1 MVLVLL
7 PLPAMMMMLTYSA
20 VRTKKRITEE
30 RLKAYAEKKSKE
42 PAFIAKTSTLCLGMM
57 RPTLYEM
64 LRNCKTI
71 EMDGLLWGT
80 SKLVPIGYSIK
91 KLRLMAV
98 VEDAQ
103 CLY

>member
-1 MVLVLL
+1 MLVLL

-91 KLRLMAV
+91 KLQLMAV

>member
-1 MVLVLL
+1 MVLL
-7 PLPAMMMMLTYSA
+7 PLPAMMMMLTYAA